1 MRTIFGLRVPKS
13 RLSAACTFLATGCAR
28 PGLQRLPCSWRPAT
42 PCSDL
47 FSRRK
52 GTRRQQFVGRRGVYF
67 ERERWAQRH
76 AEVGWRHLGISFHKG
91 YDSGSFAPRNVDVR
105 TDGRTR
111 GQIGGHLRQVSIS
124 ATSWRQSRV
133 LQLCRQHV
141 NANCSN
147 CRWDGVAKEEEGER
161 ESGGRKLKGR
171 SCVQGARRGKL
182 KSRTWSRRAVELM
195 VNKYENFIDLRNTI
209 WQDLSNESCEFKMHT
224 HIIIASTV
232 VSRVWVSRCAR
243 LTCLANKLP
252 GGK

>member
-28 PGLQRLPCSWRPAT
+28 PGMQRLPCSCRPAT

-67 ERERWAQRH
+67 ERKRWARRH
-76 AEVGWRHLGISFHKG
+76 VEVGWRHLGISFHKG
-91 YDSGSFAPRNVDVR
+91 YDSGSFAPRKVDVR
-105 TDGRTR
+105 TDGRTCR
-111 GQIGGHLRQVSIS
+111 QIDGHLWQVSIS

-147 CRWDGVAKEEEGER
+147 CRCDGVVEGEGGKGETVQE
-161 ESGGRKLKGR
+161 ESWRD
-171 SCVQGARRGKL
+171 A
-182 KSRTWSRRAVELM
+182 AVCKVSGE
-195 VNKYENFIDLRNTI
+195 
-209 WQDLSNESCEFKMHT
+209 ESCNLGREAERGV
-224 HIIIASTV
+224 IEQLS
-232 VSRVWVSRCAR
+232 
-243 LTCLANKLP
+243 
-252 GGK
+252 